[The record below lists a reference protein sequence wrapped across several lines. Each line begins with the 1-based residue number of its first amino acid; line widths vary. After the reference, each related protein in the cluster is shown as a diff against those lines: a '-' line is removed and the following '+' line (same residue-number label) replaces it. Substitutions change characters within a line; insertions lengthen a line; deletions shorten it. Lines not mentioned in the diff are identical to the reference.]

1 MHTGGA
7 DVKLISATARNYRL
21 HHDVTV
27 TFDPSRTLV
36 GGANETGKSTLIEA
50 IHRGLFLKATVTGEA
65 QKSMVSTIHNG
76 HPEVEVRFVAQGA
89 EYVIKKR
96 FSGASGTT
104 QLTQSGGG
112 TWQGEEAETRL
123 HGLLGVAEAGG
134 GRGILERLSG
144 QWAHLWVWQ
153 GMSGDDPAAAAVGQQ
168 TELLQQLQQAGGAV
182 AMQSEFDARVAAR
195 FTEAKER
202 LYVRSG
208 GSVKKG
214 SDLDRAQTEAEQACA
229 EHAAASGRL
238 TRLEQTVREFEVAAA
253 TARRAS
259 DDLKKLAEQRAQ
271 AEEKLTHAEEL
282 SRAEESQAQELK
294 DVAGKKD
301 VLESV
306 EKTILGLRK
315 SVGKFREAL
324 SPKQEDEKR
333 LAQTIGANREQS
345 AVAESKYD
353 EALNKTRVVRLRRE
367 MAVACV
373 DGFAKDDRAREL
385 MTRLERAQ
393 ALKKEI
399 AGYREKRSQLV
410 DIDRTGLT
418 ALQTLERKL
427 EQATA
432 AMHAMAAEVEVVAC
446 NQTVRVGDSELSV
459 GDRRMVAEATEVKG
473 GDAFCLRIHPGGGDS
488 LNKAREEMRS
498 AKDKLQRSL
507 DKYGL
512 ESVARA
518 AEVVVI
524 RAEWEGKASKAEAAL
539 EELDADALTEACVAA
554 KDELTAAEAEVA
566 RRMEQVGKAER
577 PASRMDAK
585 AWLLRED
592 KALHDIEAGEVE
604 AKAARDELWT
614 QQKRLVDKLTV
625 LQCGIADDT
634 QKLTG
639 FEAQLKML
647 VDTHGVDDERT
658 KALADVHTAWQSAS
672 VALTQTRAALAA
684 LQPDQLR
691 QACDRLCRA
700 MTAKDQERQDAET
713 RRAVSQAALGSDGA
727 EDPHAAM
734 AQAEA
739 KRASAEEHVSAVTRK
754 AQAIALIDDLF
765 QQEQRALADR
775 FSQPLAAKISDYLKR
790 LFGSDARAVVSFEDN
805 AFKNIELVRST
816 QGGAQPF
823 DSLSGGTRE
832 QVAAAVR
839 LAIAELLAVDHDGS
853 LPIVFD
859 DAFAYSDPDRVSTL
873 QGMLDLGAA
882 RGLQVIVLS
891 CNPSD
896 YAGLGACSVMFTARS
911 PAQAT
916 NRIAS

>member
-1 MHTGGA
+1 M
-7 DVKLISATARNYRL
+7 KLISATVRNYRI
-21 HHDVTV
+21 HREMTV
-27 TFDPSRTLV
+27 AFDPSRTLV

-50 IHRGLFLKATVTGEA
+50 VHRGLFLKATVTGEA
-65 QKSMVSTIHNG
+65 QKSMASTIHNG
-76 HPEVEVRFVAQGA
+76 HPEVEVRFVAQGS
-89 EYVIKKR
+89 EYLIKKR

-104 QLTQSGGG
+104 HLTQSGGG

-123 HGLLGVAEAGG
+123 HELLGVAEAGG
-134 GRGILERLSG
+134 GRGILERVSG

-153 GMSGDDPAAAAVGQQ
+153 GKSGDDPAAVADGQQ

-182 AMQSEFDARVAAR
+182 AMQSEFDARVAA
-195 FTEAKER
+195 FFAEAKER
-202 LYVRSG
+202 IYVRAG
-208 GSVKKG
+208 GARTG
-214 SDLDRAQTEAEQACA
+214 SDLARAQAEAEQARA
-229 EHAAASGRL
+229 EHAAASERL
-238 TRLEQTVREFEVAAA
+238 ASVEQTVREFEEAAA
-253 TARRAS
+253 TVQRAS
-259 DDLKKLAEQRAQ
+259 EDLKKLAEQRAQ
-271 AEEKLTHAEEL
+271 AEEKLVQAEAL
-282 SRAEESQAQELK
+282 SRAEERQAQDLK
-294 DVAGKKD
+294 GVAGKKEA
-301 VLESV
+301 LESV
-306 EKTILGLRK
+306 EKAILGLRE
-315 SVGKFREAL
+315 SVGKLREAL

-333 LAQTIGANREQS
+333 LTQTIGANRAQS
-345 AVAESKYD
+345 AAAERKYD
-353 EALNKTRVVRLRRE
+353 EALNKTRAVRLRRE
-367 MAVACV
+367 TAVACV
-373 DGFAKDDRAREL
+373 DGFAKNDRTREL

-399 AGYREKRSQLV
+399 AGYREKLSQLV
-410 DIDRTGLT
+410 ALDRKGLT
-418 ALQTLERKL
+418 ALQTLERKQ

-432 AMHAMAAEVEVVAC
+432 AMNAMAAEVEVVAC
-446 NQTVRVGDSELSV
+446 SQSIRVGETELSV
-459 GDRRMVAEATEVKG
+459 GGRRMVAEATEVKA
-473 GDAFCLRIHPGGGDS
+473 GDVFCLRIHPGGGDS
-488 LNKAREEMRS
+488 LNKAREEMRL
-498 AKDKLQRSL
+498 AKDQLQRSL

-512 ESVARA
+512 GSVARA

-539 EELDADALTEACVAA
+539 EELDADALAEACVAA

-566 RRMEQVGKAER
+566 RRMEQVGNAER
-577 PASRMDAK
+577 PASLKDAK

-614 QQKRLVDKLTV
+614 QQKRLAEKLTV
-625 LQCGIADDT
+625 LQCGIAEDT

-647 VDTHGVDDERT
+647 VDSHGVDDERAKT
-658 KALADVHTAWQSAS
+658 LADVRTAWQSAS
-672 VALTQTRAALAA
+672 ASLTQTQAALAA
-684 LQPDQLR
+684 LQPDHLN
-691 QACDRLCRA
+691 QARDRLLRA
-700 MTAKDQERQDAET
+700 MTAKVQERQDAET
-713 RRAVSQAALGSDGA
+713 RRAVSQAALRSDGA
-727 EDPHAAM
+727 EDPHAAL

-754 AQAIALIDDLF
+754 AQAIALIDELF

-790 LFGSDARAVVSFEDN
+790 LFGPDAQAVVTFEDN
-805 AFKNIELVRST
+805 AFKNIELVRSP

-839 LAIAELLAVDHDGS
+839 LAIAELLAADHDGS

-859 DAFAYSDPDRVSTL
+859 DAFAYSDPDRVSTM

-896 YAGLGACSVMFTARS
+896 YAGLGACSVMLTA
-911 PAQAT
+911 
-916 NRIAS
+916 